1 MYHKYCNLMHKGFV
15 IEENMKRFFDKCIN
29 KIAKNSFVFF
39 SIVIISITLILIL
52 SISIKTDNIITKEAS
67 ISNNIICIET
77 EVKIDGDNIFVYS
90 DRNEKVH
97 IIRIEEFY
105 YKDGCTYIVANSND
119 VLGAWNLA
127 KINVDIPVGQSTLFE
142 RIFIRGGKTSG

>member
-1 MYHKYCNLMHKGFV
+1 MHKGFV
-15 IEENMKRFFDKCIN
+15 IEENMKWFFDKCIN

-39 SIVIISITLILIL
+39 SIVIISITLILML

-90 DRNEKVH
+90 DRNEKVY

-119 VLGAWNLA
+119 VLGVWNLA